1 MKRRDFI
8 QRLMAVS
15 GTSTLLGTGASLA
28 MMEKAFAASSTQF
41 NDHKSLVCVFLQG
54 GNDCSNMIVPTDNAG
69 YNEYRAYRETI
80 AVNQASLHG
89 LNGTEYGFHPSMGSL
104 AARFNRG
111 QLAVVNS
118 VGALIEPASKAQVQN
133 GQVALPA
140 SLFAHNHQQHFW
152 HTLGP
157 MNVTGNASGWGGR
170 MADLFTSSQA
180 GVPASLLIADAAPWL
195 NGNNTAP
202 YVTGLNGINRL
213 NSQHANNDRRT
224 ALQRMLNSGEN
235 LPMQQ
240 QLRYSINQTI
250 NTTDQL
256 ASAFEQSTEPN
267 INASNGF
274 ERKLKTAAQGILA
287 RQQLGAKRQLFMI
300 TLGGFDTHANQV
312 EAQGGLLQV
321 LNDGLEKFQTEMDA
335 QGLAD
340 SVTLFTASD
349 FGRTMTVNGD
359 GTDHAWA
366 SQCLV
371 MGGAVNGGQFHGTM
385 HDTTPGGASDA
396 ANSGTGRFIPNYSV
410 DQYAA
415 TLAQWMGLTVN
426 ECNSIFPHLKNFN
439 EKNLAFI

>member
-8 QRLMAVS
+8 QRLVALS
-15 GTSTLLGTGASLA
+15 GTSTLLGAGTSLA

-41 NDHKSLVCVFLQG
+41 NDHKSLVCVFLHG

-69 YNEYRAYRETI
+69 YADYQTHRSGI
-80 AVNQASLHG
+80 AIGQQSLHA
-89 LNGTEYGFHPSMGSL
+89 LNGTEYGFHPAMGNL
-104 AARFNRG
+104 AARFNSG

-118 VGALIEPASKAQVQN
+118 VGALVEPATKTQIQN
-133 GQVALPA
+133 HQVALPA

-157 MNVTGNASGWGGR
+157 IEVTGDATGWGGR
-170 MADLFTSSQA
+170 MADLFASSQPT
-180 GVPASLLIADAAPWL
+180 VPASLLVADGAPWL
-195 NGNNTAP
+195 NGQSTSP
-202 YVTGLNGINRL
+202 YATGLDGINRL
-213 NSQHANNDRRT
+213 NYQHANNDRRA
-224 ALQRMLNSGEN
+224 ALQRLLSSGDQSV
-235 LPMQQ
+235 MGR
-240 QLRYSINQTI
+240 QLQHSINQTVG
-250 NTTDQL
+250 TTDQL
-256 ASAFEQSTEPN
+256 ATAFSQSAQPGFQ
-267 INASNGF
+267 ASNDF
-274 ERKLKTAAQGILA
+274 ERKLRTAAQGILA

-300 TLGGFDTHANQV
+300 TLGGFDTHGNQL
-312 EAQGGLLQV
+312 EAQNGLLSL
-321 LNDGLEKFQTEMDA
+321 LNGGLEKFQAEMDA

-349 FGRTMTVNGD
+349 FGRTMTVNGN

-385 HDTTPGGASDA
+385 HDTTPGGSADA
-396 ANSGTGRFIPNYSV
+396 TKSGTGRFIPNYSV

-415 TLAQWMGLTVN
+415 TLAQWMGLSAS
-426 ECNSIFPHLKNFN
+426 ECLDVFPHLVNFN

>member
-1 MKRRDFI
+1 MNRRDFI

-15 GTSTLLGTGASLA
+15 GTSTLLGAGTSLA

-69 YNEYRAYRETI
+69 YSDYQTFRQTI

-104 AARFNRG
+104 AARFNSG

-118 VGALIEPASKAQVQN
+118 VGALVEPASKAQVQN

-157 MNVTGNASGWGGR
+157 IDVTGNASGWGGR
-170 MADLFTSSQA
+170 MADLFTSSQT
-180 GVPASLLIADAAPWL
+180 GVPASLLIADGAPWL
-195 NGNNTAP
+195 NGSNTAP
-202 YVTGLNGINRL
+202 YVTGLDGITQL
-213 NSQHANNDRRT
+213 SQNSSNDRRA
-224 ALQRMLNSGEN
+224 ALQRLLGSRDASVMG
-235 LPMQQ
+235 Q
-240 QLRYSINQTI
+240 QLKYSINQTI
-250 NTTDQL
+250 DTTDQL
-256 ASAFEQSTEPN
+256 ASAFGQSTQPG

-321 LNDGLEKFQTEMDA
+321 LNDGLEKFQAEMDA

-385 HDTTPGGASDA
+385 HDTTPGGVADA

-415 TLAQWMGLTVN
+415 TLAQWMGLSAS
-426 ECNSIFPHLKNFN
+426 ECLDIFPHLVNFN
-439 EKNLAFI
+439 DKNLAFI

>member
-1 MKRRDFI
+1 MNRRDFI

-15 GTSTLLGTGASLA
+15 GTSTLLGAGTSLA
-28 MMEKAFAASSTQF
+28 LMEKAFAASSTQF
-41 NDHKSLVCVFLQG
+41 NDHKSLVCVFLHG
-54 GNDCSNMIVPTDNAG
+54 GNDCSNMIVPTDDTG
-69 YNEYRAYRETI
+69 YKEYTKYRETI
-80 AVNQASLHG
+80 AIQKPSSTG
-89 LNGTEYGFHPSMGSL
+89 LNGSEYGLHPAMADL
-104 AARFNRG
+104 AGRFNSG
-111 QLAVVNS
+111 QLAIVNS
-118 VGALIEPASKAQVQN
+118 VGALVEPASKIQVQN

-157 MNVTGNASGWGGR
+157 IDVTGSVSGWGGR
-170 MADLFTSSQA
+170 MADLFSSSQT
-180 GVPASLLIADAAPWL
+180 GVPASLLIADGAPWL
-195 NGNNTAP
+195 NGSTTAP
-202 YVTGLNGINRL
+202 YVTGLDGINRL
-213 NSQHANNDRRT
+213 NSQHANNDRRA
-224 ALQRMLNSGEN
+224 ALQRLLSSGDDSV
-235 LPMQQ
+235 MGR
-240 QLRYSINQTI
+240 QLKYSVNQTI

-256 ASAFEQSTEPN
+256 ANAFGQSTQPG

-300 TLGGFDTHANQV
+300 TLGGFDTHANQLN
-312 EAQGGLLQV
+312 AQGELLKV
-321 LNDGLEKFQTEMDA
+321 LNDGLEKFQAEMDA

-371 MGGAVNGGQFHGTM
+371 MGGAVKGGQFHGTM
-385 HDTTPGGASDA
+385 HDTTPGGTSDA
-396 ANSGTGRFIPNYSV
+396 ASSGTGRFIPNYSV

-415 TLAQWMGLTVN
+415 TLAQWMGLSDS
-426 ECNSIFPHLKNFN
+426 ECLDIFPHLVNFN
-439 EKNLAFI
+439 EKNLGFI